1 MCYVISV
8 IKSISNSMKK
18 TKKEP
23 LKVNQSTFVKLSS
36 EVKIAFQVFFYVK
49 TEPVYWVELGAV

>member
-1 MCYVISV
+1 
-8 IKSISNSMKK
+8 MKK

>member
-1 MCYVISV
+1 
-8 IKSISNSMKK
+8 MKK

-23 LKVNQSTFVKLSS
+23 LKVNQSTLVKLSS

-49 TEPVYWVELGAV
+49 TEPVY